1 MKLLYKCPFCGSDNC
16 ERDEVKQ
23 GDWKGRGIFLKC
35 KNGMQ
40 CVIDPSVWMSEENEI
55 AKRYHQM
62 FLFLKEHPFAIKA
75 CEEYDY
81 RFFYEEKTAME
92 YPQDFRNINVAKL
105 MRTYPKSFM
114 DRMEKSLYNLSK
126 EYPVYGEI
134 FLPEYESMI
143 HLLYCEI
150 QKQDDNIYDYNENE
164 IKGILDI
171 LCDLGYLKSDNHTE
185 YDYRITS
192 QGWKKIS
199 EMEHTES
206 SNQGFIAMAFSSD
219 TEDISKAFK
228 NAINNCGYIP
238 RRIDE
243 KEHNNQIVPEILFE
257 ISRSKFVVVDIT
269 VPNFGA
275 YYEAGYAEAL
285 GKEVIIC
292 CRDKEFNGENK
303 PHFDIAQKSTIV
315 WKDIEDLENRLNRRI
330 EATVGLN

>member
-1 MKLLYKCPFCGSDNC
+1 MRLISRCPFCGSDNC
-16 ERDEVKQ
+16 KRDEVKE
-23 GDWKGRGIFLKC
+23 GDWKGQGIFFEC
-35 KNGMQ
+35 KIGMR
-40 CVIDPSVWMSEENEI
+40 CLIDPSVWVCEEGEI

-62 FLFLKEHPFAIKA
+62 YLFLKEHPFVIKDG
-75 CEEYDY
+75 EEHDY

-92 YPQDFRNINVAKL
+92 YPKDFRNVNVAKL
-105 MRTYPKSFM
+105 MKAYPKSFM
-114 DRMEKSLYNLSK
+114 DKMEKSLYNLSK

-134 FLPEYESMI
+134 FFPDDETMI
-143 HLLYCEI
+143 HLLYCES
-150 QKQDDNIYDYNENE
+150 QEVGE
-164 IKGILDI
+164 VVGTLEI
-171 LCDLGYLKSDNHTE
+171 LCELGYLKNDIRTK
-185 YDYRITS
+185 YDYRITAK
-192 QGWKKIS
+192 GWEKIS
-199 EMEHTES
+199 EMEHTTS
-206 SNQGFIAMAFSSD
+206 SNQGFIAMSFSNE
-219 TEDISKAFK
+219 TKDISEAFK